1 VQKSGK
7 ASLKIRLPMPKIEW
21 HENVTFRFSGDV
33 QQRSV
38 LSAMT
43 APTTARL
50 GRLPTQ
56 EDG

>member
-1 VQKSGK
+1 
-7 ASLKIRLPMPKIEW
+7 MPKIGW